1 MSLQMKLGVHI
12 SLLRRGAELEKL
24 SLTITALAVVLL
36 MCHGFLILAQWQLIL
51 LLALVLLGLVA
62 KMYALRVSLD
72 ADLFAQLARL
82 LQSQNATTD
91 QGAATDQ
98 AIEPLLRELDSEL
111 AALSLIKAPQQTR
124 ALLPR
129 CQGALRL
136 LQRQLLCVL
145 LQLLLLLGLLLSQ
158 ALPL

>member
-12 SLLRRGAELEKL
+12 SLLRRSAELDKL
-24 SLTITALAVVLL
+24 SLAITAFAVVLL
-36 MCHGFLILAQWQLIL
+36 MCHGFLILAQWQLML

-91 QGAATDQ
+91 Q
-98 AIEPLLRELDSEL
+98 AIEPLLFELDSEL
-111 AALSLIKAPQQTR
+111 AKLSLINAPQQTR

-136 LQRQLLCVL
+136 LQRQFLCVL
-145 LQLLLLLGLLLSQ
+145 LQLLLLFGLLFSQ
-158 ALPL
+158 ILPL

>member
-1 MSLQMKLGVHI
+1 MSLPMTLGVHI
-12 SLLRRGAELEKL
+12 SLLRRGAELDKL

-72 ADLFAQLARL
+72 ADLFAQLAKL
-82 LQSQNATTD
+82 LQSQNAT
-91 QGAATDQ
+91 TDQ

-136 LQRQLLCVL
+136 LQRQFLCLL
-145 LQLLLLLGLLLSQ
+145 LQLLLLFGLLLSQ
-158 ALPL
+158 TLPL

>member
-12 SLLRRGAELEKL
+12 SLLRRSAELDKL
-24 SLTITALAVVLL
+24 SLAITAFAVVLL
-36 MCHGFLILAQWQLIL
+36 MCHGFLILAQWQLML

-62 KMYALRVSLD
+62 KMYALLVSLD

-91 QGAATDQ
+91 Q
-98 AIEPLLRELDSEL
+98 AIEPLLLELDSEL
-111 AALSLIKAPQQTR
+111 AKLSLINAPQQTR

-136 LQRQLLCVL
+136 LQRQFLCVL
-145 LQLLLLLGLLLSQ
+145 LQLLLLFGLLFSQ
-158 ALPL
+158 ILPL

>member
-12 SLLRRGAELEKL
+12 SLLRRSAELDKL
-24 SLTITALAVVLL
+24 SLAITAFAVVLL
-36 MCHGFLILAQWQLIL
+36 MCHGFLILAQWQLML

-91 QGAATDQ
+91 Q
-98 AIEPLLRELDSEL
+98 AIEPLLLELDSEL
-111 AALSLIKAPQQTR
+111 AKLSLINAPQQTR

-136 LQRQLLCVL
+136 LQRQFLCVL
-145 LQLLLLLGLLLSQ
+145 LQLLLLFGLLFSQ
-158 ALPL
+158 ILPL